1 MSWISFLRACPN
13 FLKVQGLLSQ
23 KEGGCEPC
31 SQFPAERDLENWM
44 CLLLWLLVIHHSSDS
59 LWKACAGMFLRWW
72 LLHCPC
78 GPCPSHWT
86 YSRVGAAHLQLLA
99 QWKGLLVTLGPLRSK
114 LVAFPHITIPLP
126 PAWGMPHSG
135 RDAGPGSV
143 LHRLGVVELAPVET
157 CPRGFGV
164 GGGSALSVMI
174 WTLPEWLAWNPVLDA
189 SGSLKIYELLCYSQ
203 AKVPLKCPR
212 LSCSLSSL
220 RATSLESKWAQ
231 EVSFCTLITLPHYQ
245 AIVKATNIHPKSSP

>member
-114 LVAFPHITIPLP
+114 LVAFPHIAIPLP

-164 GGGSALSVMI
+164 GEKAVQNCGLALIILCSS
-174 WTLPEWLAWNPVLDA
+174 EH
-189 SGSLKIYELLCYSQ
+189 LKVEALTCL
-203 AKVPLKCPR
+203 
-212 LSCSLSSL
+212 
-220 RATSLESKWAQ
+220 T
-231 EVSFCTLITLPHYQ
+231 
-245 AIVKATNIHPKSSP
+245 